1 MSCFWAVVG
10 TGVGVGWG
18 GVGVGDFQKWMDDL
32 RRGRGIT
39 VITTIYVSSYRK
51 NIVGI

>member
-1 MSCFWAVVG
+1 MSCFWGVVG
-10 TGVGVGWG
+10 RG
-18 GVGVGDFQKWMDDL
+18 GGGVGDFQKWMDDL

-39 VITTIYVSSYRK
+39 LITIISVSSYSK